1 MAEEEKKEDSEEKKE
16 GAEGAAGEEGGKKKL
31 SGKKLILF
39 IVLPV
44 VVLIAVGAGLYFSGL
59 LGGGEAEGEHA
70 AEEHKEEKK
79 IENYVF
85 FDLPEIIVNL
95 AASGR
100 KNTFMKISVSLQVE
114 NEEAV
119 KELEK
124 ITPRIVDKFQVYL
137 RGMQVEDLQGS
148 AGVYRLRE
156 ELLARVNTV
165 AEPVKIYDVLFK
177 EILIQ

>member
-1 MAEEEKKEDSEEKKE
+1 VGRTWGGGLYFGGIIGGGHKAEEEAKKAEEEKKK
-16 GAEGAAGEEGGKKKL
+16 
-31 SGKKLILF
+31 
-39 IVLPV
+39 P
-44 VVLIAVGAGLYFSGL
+44 
-59 LGGGEAEGEHA
+59 EH
-70 AEEHKEEKK
+70 
-79 IENYVF
+79 YVF

-114 NEEAV
+114 SEEEV

-124 ITPRIVDKFQVYL
+124 MTPRIVDKFQVYL

-156 ELLARVNTV
+156 ELLARVNSV
-165 AEPVKIYDVLFK
+165 AEPIKIDDVLFK